1 MPRHRPAIAAMAVWT
16 GLRCNGRMMKDPAA
30 FLRTLFDTAIGA
42 ADPAQ
47 CVPPHLPP
55 RPVGRIVVVGA
66 GKAAAAMA
74 RAAEDH
80 YGDDIG
86 GAVIVPYGHGV
97 ACTRIR
103 VIEAA
108 HPVPDEAA
116 AVAARALL
124 TAVEGLT
131 REDLVIALM
140 SGGGS
145 ALMAMPLPGV
155 TLLDKQSVTR
165 ALLASGAT
173 ISEINSVRR
182 ALSAIKGGR
191 LAEAAHPAGV
201 VTLVVSDVP
210 GDDPAVVASGPTVLP
225 PANAVPAAEVIRKYG
240 IDAPLSIRTA
250 LENPLGPP
258 AAADFA
264 GDRVIVVARAADAL
278 HAAAGAARAAGCAA
292 MILGDAIEGE
302 ARTVAADHAQR
313 ALDAARFRKPGAPPI
328 VLLSGGETTVTLS
341 GGLSAAK
348 GGRNTEYLLAL
359 GLALNSDPRI
369 WAIAADTDGID
380 GSSGAAG
387 ALLTP
392 WSIAGASDLG
402 LDPTGMFAAHR
413 SADVFAFLDHLI
425 VTGPTRTNV
434 NDFRAIL
441 IGAGDPQGH
450 DL

>member
-1 MPRHRPAIAAMAVWT
+1 MAVCT
-16 GLRCNGRMMKDPAA
+16 HLRCNGRMMNDPAA
-30 FLRTLFDTAIGA
+30 FLRTLFDTAVGA
-42 ADPAQ
+42 ADPAR

-55 RPVGRIVVVGA
+55 RPPGRTVIVGA

-74 RAAEDH
+74 RAVEEH
-80 YGDDIG
+80 YGGDIG
-86 GAVIVPYGHGV
+86 GAVVVPYGHGV
-97 ACTRIR
+97 DCARIR

-116 AVAARALL
+116 ADAARALL
-124 TAVEGLT
+124 SAVDGLT
-131 REDLVIALM
+131 RDDMVIALM

-145 ALMAMPLPGV
+145 ALTAMPVPGV
-155 TLLDKQSVTR
+155 PLLDKQAVTR
-165 ALLASGAT
+165 ALLACGAT

-191 LAEAAHPAGV
+191 LADAAHPASV

-210 GDDPAVVASGPTVLP
+210 GDDPAVVASGPTILP
-225 PANAVPAAEVIRKYG
+225 PANTASATEVIRKYG

-250 LENPLGPP
+250 LKNPLTPP
-258 AAADFA
+258 AAADFS
-264 GDRVIVVARAADAL
+264 GNRVIVVARAADAL
-278 HAAAGAARAAGCAA
+278 HAAAEAARAAGCAA
-292 MILGDAIEGE
+292 MILGDSIEGE
-302 ARTVAADHAQR
+302 ARTVAVDHAQR
-313 ALDAARFRKPGAPPI
+313 ALDAARFRKPGNPPI

-341 GGLSAAK
+341 GGLSAAR

-380 GSSGAAG
+380 GNSGAAG
-387 ALLTP
+387 ALLMP

-402 LDPTGMFAAHR
+402 LDPTGILAAHR
-413 SADVFAFLDHLI
+413 SADVFTFLDHLI

-441 IGAGDPQGH
+441 IGAG
-450 DL
+450 